1 MLFKGKQKR
10 EPQQQPM
17 SSLLLPQQNKLS
29 GQFSLNNCALSLSRW
44 REWRKRGDSDTHS
57 ISMWRYLW
65 LPRRHFIDFKL
76 IKMNRSTKT
85 SSSAYMWLCDWVC
98 ASAYLF
104 IFSTWF
110 CVRMCSSTIA
120 SLFFLLKLNK
130 QGMARNRSHIYTHT
144 LMLKAITVCCLIS
157 HWIRSQYNNYNTNIE
172 GIENAPDFFFFFR
185 FDLI

>member
-120 SLFFLLKLNK
+120 SLFFYWSLTSR
-130 QGMARNRSHIYTHT
+130 AWPAIVHTYTHT
-144 LMLKAITVCCLIS
+144 RSCLK
-157 HWIRSQYNNYNTNIE
+157 R
-172 GIENAPDFFFFFR
+172 
-185 FDLI
+185 